1 MICKKCGTT
10 VDEGASFC
18 VSCGEKMTAV
28 EVNVN
33 EAQAKANKKK
43 TGWIVAV
50 IAVVICFLAIIGL
63 MIVMVSKNSK
73 STISPKEYISL
84 KYEGYDGLGTVVW
97 QFDKK
102 DFIRDYEEKIA
113 FSSAIKKALKKEDNI
128 SEILEVA
135 CAMADIDVDDPD
147 EDDGAKLLYTI
158 LFKNTHITKEKEL
171 SNGEE
176 ISIVWDYRESLTSD
190 ELEQICKLFKISIE
204 DADEKYRVSGLVEVP
219 VFDPFEGVELS
230 YSGVI
235 PNGKAILAN
244 YPSNGLLYTLDASET
259 VVNGDIVKVLIHFP
273 DDNMDEYISIYGKM
287 PSGMEKE
294 YTVCGLAEHI
304 TSASQ
309 IPEETLAQMQS
320 QAEDI
325 IKGTTYGWLSGYTL
339 DISYIGNYFLIAKK
353 AEETPQNMLILIY
366 KLHYVNHIVDYT
378 GEPQEFAMDYYYYV
392 NWDDLQLKEDGTCV
406 YDKNKY
412 YKTSNEFEVGTNI
425 FSSQW
430 KYDWHEHKLYFCG
443 YQTLD
448 EVYNAYITRN
458 IEDYKFEENY
468 VE

>member
-10 VDEGASFC
+10 VADGASFC
-18 VSCGEKMTAV
+18 ASCGEKLIAT
-28 EVNVN
+28 EVIGN
-33 EAQAKANKKK
+33 EIQANKEKK
-43 TGWIVAV
+43 KSGFIVAV
-50 IAVVICFLAIIGL
+50 ITIVICFLGIIGL
-63 MIVMVSKNSK
+63 IFVVMSKNTK
-73 STISPKEYISL
+73 STISPKEYVSL

-97 QFDKK
+97 EFDKK

-113 FSSAIKKALKKEDNI
+113 ITSTIKKALKKEDNI

-135 CAMADIDVDDPD
+135 CAVADIDVDDPD

-158 LFKNTHITKEKEL
+158 LFRNSHVTKENEL

-176 ISIVWDYRESLTSD
+176 ISIVWDYRENLTSD
-190 ELEQICKLFKISIE
+190 EFEQICKLFKISIE
-204 DADEKYRVSGLVEVP
+204 DGDEEYRVSGLVEVP
-219 VFDPFEGVELS
+219 TFDPFEGVELS
-230 YSGVI
+230 YSGVV
-235 PNGKAILAN
+235 PNGKALLAN
-244 YPSNGLLYTLDASET
+244 YPSNGLIYTLDTLAT
-259 VVNGDIVKVLIHFP
+259 VVNGDEVRVKIDFP
-273 DDNMDEYISIYGKM
+273 NNSMDDYINLYGKM
-287 PSGMEKE
+287 PSCTEKT
-294 YTVCGLAEHI
+294 YTVSGLPEYI

-325 IKGTTYGWLSGYTL
+325 IKGTTYGWVSGYTL
-339 DISYIGNYFLIAKK
+339 DISYVGNYFLTAKK
-353 AEETPQNMLILIY
+353 AEESPQNMFILIY

-392 NWDDLQLKEDGTCV
+392 NWDDLQLKEDATCV

-412 YKTSNEFEVGTNI
+412 FKTSNEFEVGTNI
-425 FSSQW
+425 FSSKW